1 MKITKVTP
9 WLVSAP
15 SPYLDTANDSRIRN
29 REYVYVEVNT
39 DEGVTGWGEIRNISS
54 LQPSRLCLT
63 QTRQRPNRR

>member
-15 SPYLDTANDSRIRN
+15 SPYLDTANDSRIRD

-39 DEGVTGWGEIRNISS
+39 DEGVTGWGEI
-54 LQPSRLCLT
+54 T
-63 QTRQRPNRR
+63 